1 MKKVSDGFKTNIKLT
16 GRQLDFKMYLYNNY
30 NLATE
35 NGDLLLT
42 EDNINLASEQFKLD
56 DKTEIGS
63 ESIYSASI
71 NRNGSLFKSLMK
83 ELDFEADKDFSIGSM
98 VDFQFGLLVNG
109 EYEYID
115 YGNYV
120 IYSKEYKLDTET
132 WSYVCY
138 DRMLYYMIKY
148 SKLDITYPITIRD
161 YIENLAHK
169 MTLGFAD
176 SETEF
181 TNYNELINEDLFKDK
196 DYTYRDILDKLSE
209 ITASNIMLDEQDR
222 LKIGYPSETDT
233 SLDESDLKDIN
244 VAFGEN
250 FGVINRISITDSDV
264 DVEYYAEDS
273 DSITKNGKTQINIVD
288 NEFTT
293 NGNQTKMAQTI
304 LKRLNGFYYSINDF
318 STIGTCIYDYLD
330 MFNVNA
336 KGNTY
341 KCLVLNDEIDF
352 SQGIKESFYTEKLEN
367 SEKESGNYQTSTM
380 SSKTVTFK
388 INQQEGKIE
397 SKVEKDGVISAINQ
411 SPEEVQINANKI
423 SLEGKKIDLTTE
435 DISIESSNF
444 SLTSEGRITTKE
456 GQIGGFTLNKDSF
469 TSPIYPRSTNAS
481 GETISIKIPT
491 NEEINEIR
499 HIIDGNK
506 PTQDQLER
514 LDFNNDGEID
524 IADYA
529 IGRANQ
535 IYNVDNENPGKLM
548 LNTTSGGNVITLYDK
563 DEVERVQI
571 GLMGLSIQSQSL
583 DATDKNTYSALIH
596 ANEINIGKEYVNTDG
611 AWIHMGVSQ
620 TDQSADISISS
631 GSSSGTGNV
640 NIDVDANN
648 GSSMSL
654 DGPVYATAFNNTSL
668 EESKKN
674 IKKSSIKALN
684 IIKNTDI
691 YDFNYKQEKDGYK
704 KHIGFVIGEKYNYS
718 KDITNQENTG
728 VDLYSM
734 VSVAYKAI
742 QEQQEEIEELKK
754 RIEKLEVKNG

>member
-35 NGDLLLT
+35 SGDLLLT

-273 DSITKNGKTQINIVD
+273 DSIAKNGKTQINIVD

-293 NGNQTKMAQTI
+293 NGNQTKMAQAI

-367 SEKESGNYQTSTM
+367 SEKESDNYQTSTM

-423 SLEGKKIDLTTE
+423 RLEGIVTANDGFSIDLE
-435 DISIESSNF
+435 GNMSCNNANINGDIITPTGVLTNLQYLSSGQFGNANLIGF
-444 SLTSEGRITTKE
+444 GEVMTNGTATYGR
-456 GQIGGFTLNKDSF
+456 L
-469 TSPIYPRSTNAS
+469 
-481 GETISIKIPT
+481 
-491 NEEINEIR
+491 
-499 HIIDGNK
+499 
-506 PTQDQLER
+506 
-514 LDFNNDGEID
+514 
-524 IADYA
+524 
-529 IGRANQ
+529 
-535 IYNVDNENPGKLM
+535 
-548 LNTTSGGNVITLYDK
+548 
-563 DEVERVQI
+563 
-571 GLMGLSIQSQSL
+571 GLSAYVYIPEFF
-583 DATDKNTYSALIH
+583 TI
-596 ANEINIGKEYVNTDG
+596 KE
-611 AWIHMGVSQ
+611 
-620 TDQSADISISS
+620 
-631 GSSSGTGNV
+631 
-640 NIDVDANN
+640 
-648 GSSMSL
+648 
-654 DGPVYATAFNNTSL
+654 VYATLYMTRTHYYAYYNDASGYPNNVEGTGYARNIRLYCQTGDYATTYYNSYGAMEVNYDNTGTEVSNAFGSNGYTLTSNGQNSDVW
-668 EESKKN
+668 ESITTDNLASVLDLQKG
-674 IKKSSIKALN
+674 LN
-684 IIKNTDI
+684 ILTCKTSATTTSNSNDNR
-691 YDFNYKQEKDGYK
+691 DAL
-704 KHIGFVIGEKYNYS
+704 S
-718 KDITNQENTG
+718 KTG
-728 VDLYSM
+728 VGLLVVNIIGYTNK
-734 VSVAYKAI
+734 V
-742 QEQQEEIEELKK
+742 
-754 RIEKLEVKNG
+754 